1 MKTRIIKTGIYT
13 DECMLQETPDV
24 KFICVYLYTN
34 SHISL
39 TDIYKVHLRVVQLET
54 GYDSSTLKLVMDK
67 LQDYG
72 IIKHK
77 DYLWFKLLKED
88 FAGLKYSGSTN
99 ENAID
104 KYNDEIP
111 SEIKDFFEIDTSI
124 DTTMHSTYKS
134 KIRNKKSK
142 IINKE
147 QEIKIFGEFENVK
160 LTDEEY
166 QKLVEKLGE
175 NNTKI
180 MIEELSTGIASK
192 GYKYKSHYAA
202 ILSWSRRRVTKL
214 QERNQPK
221 QRTIV

>member
-88 FAGLKYSGSTN
+88 FAGLKYSGDKN
-99 ENAID
+99 DNAIE

-111 SEIKDFFEIDTSI
+111 SEIKDYFNNDTSI
-124 DTTMHSTYKS
+124 DTSMHSSYKS
-134 KIRNKKSK
+134 EIRNKKLE
-142 IINKE
+142 IRNNKP
-147 QEIKIFGEFENVK
+147 EIQLFGEFENVK
-160 LTDEEY
+160 LTEEEY
-166 QKLVEKLGE
+166 TKLVEKLGE
-175 NNTKI
+175 NNTKL

-192 GYKYKSHYAA
+192 GYKYKSHYAT
-202 ILSWSRRRVTKL
+202 ILSWSRRRVTKF

>member
-39 TDIYKVHLRVVQLET
+39 TDTYKVHLRVVQLET
-54 GYDSSTLKLVMDK
+54 GYDGSTLKLVMDK

-104 KYNDEIP
+104 KYNEEIP
-111 SEIKDFFEIDTSI
+111 NEIKDYFEIDTSI

-134 KIRNKKSK
+134 EIRNKELKT
-142 IINKE
+142 INNKP
-147 QEIKIFGEFENVK
+147 EIQLFGEFENVK
-160 LTDEEY
+160 LTEEEY
-166 QKLVEKLGE
+166 NKLIEKLGE
-175 NNTKI
+175 NNTKL

-192 GYKYKSHYAA
+192 GYKYKSHYAT
-202 ILSWSRRRVTKL
+202 ILSWSRRRVTKF

>member
-1 MKTRIIKTGIYT
+1 MKTRILKTGIYT

-104 KYNDEIP
+104 KYNEEIP
-111 SEIKDFFEIDTSI
+111 NEIKDYFEIDTSMY
-124 DTTMHSTYKS
+124 TTMDSTYKS
-134 KIRNKKSK
+134 EIRNKELK
-142 IINKE
+142 IINNKP
-147 QEIKIFGEFENVK
+147 EIHLFGEFENVK
-160 LTDEEY
+160 LTEEEY
-166 QKLVEKLGE
+166 NKLVEKLGE
-175 NNTKI
+175 NNTKL

-192 GYKYKSHYAA
+192 GYKYKSHYAT
-202 ILSWSRRRVTKL
+202 ILSWSRRRVNKI